1 MSPTHSAGARSAPLI
16 GILGGYGAVGA
27 SAARALAA
35 EGRFRLRIGGRD
47 LGAARALAAELPVP
61 AQAVRVDAEDDASLA
76 GFSRGCRTVLNCSGP
91 AYLLL
96 GRART
101 AALAAGADYVDVMDD
116 GGTAGPVPGRTVVLS
131 AGLAP
136 GLSGLLPGLLA
147 RGLRP
152 GGRFSGC
159 HASLGVFTVTGA
171 VDYLL
176 SMERGYGTPAAVWRG
191 RVVPGALRT
200 EEDHRLPG
208 VPRPLVACPFLT
220 GEVVSRARALRLAE
234 ARWYN
239 AFDGTAV
246 LDVLNRSRAGR
257 LSGRELRARAGQL
270 VRASALDAAG
280 RTPYHLLRGCLEGQ
294 GPDGTPVRRTV
305 VIRGPEGSE
314 LTGLVGA
321 FAAAAVCDGRLPHGV
336 HRAAEVLPPEDVL
349 RRLRGGRA
357 GVTVAETEE
366 AGAPDPA
373 PALEEG
379 VL

>member
-1 MSPTHSAGARSAPLI
+1 MSRAQPADTRSAPVI
-16 GILGGYGAVGA
+16 GVLGGYGAVGT
-27 SAARALAA
+27 SAVRALAA

-47 LGAARALAAELPVP
+47 LGAARALAAALPVP
-61 AQAVRVDAEDDASLA
+61 AQAVRVDVEDGASLA
-76 GFSRGCRTVLNCSGP
+76 GFARGCRTVLNCSGP

-116 GGTAGPVPGRTVVLS
+116 GGTPAPVPGRTVVLS

-136 GLSGLLPGLLA
+136 GLSGLLPAILA
-147 RGLRP
+147 RGPVP

-159 HASLGVFTVTGA
+159 YAGLGVFTVTGA

-176 SMERGYGTPAAVWRG
+176 SAERGYGTPGAVWRG
-191 RVVPGALRT
+191 RVVPGALRV
-200 EEDHRLPG
+200 EEEHRLPG
-208 VPRPLVACPFLT
+208 VPRPLVAHPFLT
-220 GEVVSRARALRLAE
+220 GEVVSRARALGLAE

-246 LDVLNRSRAGR
+246 LDVLNRSRGGR
-257 LSGRELRARAGQL
+257 LAGPELRARAGEL

-280 RTPYHLLRGCLEGQ
+280 RAPYHLLWGCLEGR

-305 VIRGPEGSE
+305 VIRGADGSE

-336 HRAAEVLPPEDVL
+336 HRAADVLPADEVL
-349 RRLRGGRA
+349 RRLRDGRA

-366 AGAPDPA
+366 AVARGPA
-373 PALEEG
+373 PAMEEG